1 MRPHIEMMNIK
12 NEKKGWLS
20 NIFYL
25 SELGLTIFVSV
36 FLGLGVGLFLDKKLN
51 TNFFIFIFLIF
62 GIIGGF
68 LGAYKIIFKNEGFK
82 K

>member
-1 MRPHIEMMNIK
+1 MQ
-12 NEKKGWLS
+12 KKDWWQ

-25 SELGLTIFVSV
+25 SEFGLVIIISIL
-36 FLGLGVGLFLDKKLN
+36 LGLGVGLFLDKKFN

-68 LGAYKIIFKNEGFK
+68 LGVYKIIFKNEGIK